1 LADLRHRHVELR
13 RAPPPPA
20 PKETLRQ
27 EIGDKILITY
37 VGRLIYGKGV
47 IHLLEALASLK
58 RQDALLLIIG
68 DGPEM
73 MNLQGYAREN
83 SLSNQVRFLGN
94 TLFDEL
100 VSTLKVTDIF
110 VNPSYNEG
118 LPTSILEAGVCRRAI
133 IATSVGGTLEIITP
147 EQSGIIINPYSTKE
161 LKNALKK
168 LLDNSELRKRL
179 GENARIEIEQKFNW
193 GDTVSSYLKE
203 IELIRRK
210 I

>member
-1 LADLRHRHVELR
+1 
-13 RAPPPPA
+13 
-20 PKETLRQ
+20 
-27 EIGDKILITY
+27 
-37 VGRLIYGKGV
+37 
-47 IHLLEALASLK
+47 
-58 RQDALLLIIG
+58 
-68 DGPEM
+68 
-73 MNLQGYAREN
+73 
-83 SLSNQVRFLGN
+83 
-94 TLFDEL
+94 